1 MSKQK
6 KRPIKARD
14 RETAGAKKPV
24 SNHKRDFEG
33 LLDLAVKGKK
43 NDNCPSSGPAHA
55 GPGPGLGPHITGV
68 LALSEPSNIDAT
80 RDVCRLQ
87 AGFGKRDPQC

>member
-43 NDNCPSSGPAHA
+43 NDN
-55 GPGPGLGPHITGV
+55 
-68 LALSEPSNIDAT
+68 
-80 RDVCRLQ
+80 
-87 AGFGKRDPQC
+87 